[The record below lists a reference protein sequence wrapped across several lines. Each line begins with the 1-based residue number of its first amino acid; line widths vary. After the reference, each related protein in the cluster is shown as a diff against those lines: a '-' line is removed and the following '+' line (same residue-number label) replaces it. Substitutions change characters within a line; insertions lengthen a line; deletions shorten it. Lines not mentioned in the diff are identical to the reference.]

1 MNAMLR
7 GSRAIAA
14 LVLTAL
20 ALAGCA
26 GIPTSGPVVAGPAVD
41 EVDPEYIVT
50 PNGPAADADPLGI
63 LTGFMQAVRAPQSDY
78 AVARQFLTPELAL
91 SWDPNAGVI
100 IRSGPPI
107 VSSSEAATDDH
118 PVIEYSFATPAT
130 VDTSGRYRASAMVG
144 NRTLEFAFTQVEGQ
158 WRIAAAPNG
167 IVLADTAFV
176 QVFASYALYFFDPSG
191 RYLVPDLRWFPA
203 RQSTP
208 GLVVSA
214 LLAGPDDWIKHAV
227 VTDFPAGTTLGSRSV
242 VVTGGRAAVDL
253 SPEVASASPAELGRM
268 RQQIVATLDV
278 ADATITADGVPLA
291 IESSG
296 QAAVIDPQPSG
307 SLLLGTVSE
316 FGHAG
321 PDGIVTI
328 PGISSAVVADGAH
341 AVSLNPGQTA
351 ASYLAADGT
360 VRRVSGDAVTVV
372 DSRPGLVAPSI
383 DEYGWTWSAGAGSPL
398 DAFDPGGTSAGI
410 AATALPPDATV
421 VSLAVSRDST
431 RLAVGLTS
439 PAGPRLL
446 VFGIIRSDGVP
457 TGLDPSL
464 ELPAPGAIASVAW
477 VNDRSLVV
485 IADSA
490 GVRSARVV
498 GIGGPGESLGV
509 LPAGAVAVGGRG
521 GVSGVRAIADGI
533 VLAPGGSDGWSEA
546 GFSARYLGVQQ

>member
-1 MNAMLR
+1 MRGLLR
-7 GSRAIAA
+7 RTRGLVVVLAA
-14 LVLTAL
+14 AL
-20 ALAGCA
+20 ALAGCG
-26 GIPTSGPVVAGPAVD
+26 GIPTSGPVVAGPALD

-63 LTGFMQAVRAPQSDY
+63 LTGFMQAVRSPQSDY
-78 AVARQFLTPELAL
+78 AVARQFLTPDLAL
-91 SWDPNAGVI
+91 SWDPNAGVV
-100 IRSGPPI
+100 IRSGAA
-107 VSSSEAATDDH
+107 VLSSSDSASDER
-118 PVIEYSFATPAT
+118 PIIEYSFTTPAT
-130 VDTSGRYRASAMVG
+130 VDTAGRYRASAMAA
-144 NRTLEFAFTQVEGQ
+144 NRTIEFVFAKVDGQ
-158 WRIAAAPNG
+158 WRISEAPNG
-167 IVLADTAFV
+167 IVLVDTAFV

-203 RQSTP
+203 KQSTP

-214 LLAGPDDWIKHAV
+214 LLAGPDDWLKHAV

-242 VVTGGRAAVDL
+242 TVTGGRASVDL
-253 SPEVASASPAELGRM
+253 GAEVASASAAQLSRM
-268 RQQIVATLDV
+268 RQQLVATLDV

-291 IESSG
+291 IDSSG

-307 SLLLGTVSE
+307 SLLLGTATA

-321 PDGIVTI
+321 TDGIISI
-328 PGISSAVVADGAH
+328 PGISSTVVADGAR

-351 ASYLAADGT
+351 ASYLAGDGT
-360 VRRVSGDAVTVV
+360 VRRVSGDAATVV
-372 DSRPGLVAPSI
+372 DARPGLVAPSL

-398 DAFDPGGTSAGI
+398 DAFDLDGVAAGI
-410 AATALPPDATV
+410 SPTALPPDATV

-431 RLAVGLTS
+431 RLAVGLSS

-446 VFGIIRSDGVP
+446 VFGIIRSDGAP

-485 IADSA
+485 VADSG

-498 GIGGPGESLGV
+498 GIGGPGESIGV
-509 LPAGAVAVGGRG
+509 LSAGAVAVGGRG

-533 VLAPGGSDGWSEA
+533 VLAPGGNDGWSEA
-546 GFSARYLGVQQ
+546 GFTADYLGVQQ

>member
-1 MNAMLR
+1 MSVRFRRPTGLAAVL
-7 GSRAIAA
+7 AAA
-14 LVLTAL
+14 LL
-20 ALAGCA
+20 LAGCA

-78 AVARQFLTPELAL
+78 AVARQFLTPDLAV
-91 SWDPNAGVI
+91 SWDPNAGVV
-100 IRSGPPI
+100 IRTGAAVLSTPE
-107 VSSSEAATDDH
+107 SASEDR
-118 PVIEYSFATPAT
+118 PVIEYSFSTPAT
-130 VDTSGRYRASAMVG
+130 VDTVGRYRASAMAA
-144 NRTLEFAFTQVEGQ
+144 NRTIDFAFTQVDGQ
-158 WRIAAAPNG
+158 WRISEAPNG

-176 QVFASYALYFFDPSG
+176 QVFSAYALYFFDPSG

-214 LLAGPDDWIKHAV
+214 LLAGPDDWLKHAV
-227 VTDFPAGTTLGSRSV
+227 VTDFPRGTTLGTRSV

-268 RQQIVATLDV
+268 RQQLVATLDV
-278 ADATITADGVPLA
+278 ADASITADGVPLA

-296 QAAVIDPQPSG
+296 PAAVIDPQPSG
-307 SLLLGTVSE
+307 SLLLGTATE

-328 PGISSAVVADGAH
+328 PGVSSAVVEDGAR
-341 AVSLNPGQTA
+341 AVSLNAGQTA
-351 ASYLAADGT
+351 AAYLAADGT

-372 DSRPGLVAPSI
+372 DARPGLVAPSI
-383 DEYGWTWSAGAGSPL
+383 DEYGWTWSAGTGSSL
-398 DAFDPGGTSAGI
+398 DAFDPSGASAGI
-410 AATALPPDATV
+410 SPSALPPDATV

-464 ELPAPGAIASVAW
+464 ELPAPGVIASVAW

-485 IADSA
+485 VADSA

-498 GIGGPGESLGV
+498 GIGGPGESIGA
-509 LPAGAVAVGGRG
+509 LPPGAVAVGGRG
-521 GVSGVRAIADGI
+521 GVSGVRAIAEGI
-533 VLAPGGSDGWSEA
+533 VLAPGGNDGWSEA
-546 GFSARYLGVQQ
+546 GFTAEFLGVQQ